1 MLYHNDTVSL
11 PKRPCV
17 ETRSWSYDNLVTYPV
32 MPPIPKKEK
41 RIQRQVVDGEEQEV
55 EVEVEITQPLKR
67 LFLFSG
73 KEASL

>member
-1 MLYHNDTVSL
+1 MASL
-11 PKRPCV
+11 PTLKRPTV

-41 RIQRQVVDGEEQEV
+41 RLQKQVVDGEEKVVEV
-55 EVEVEITQPLKR
+55 EVEVAQPIKR

-73 KEASL
+73 KDASM